1 MTDTTLP
8 RSDSGSDRNLEPSAA
23 ATAAEPHKRSS
34 AAHSS
39 SGASERER
47 IVRIYAGKLFD
58 PQTLQ
63 LLPQRV
69 VTVSPETG
77 LVLGVEPYKDEELRG
92 VDFSAG
98 NEDVVDLRAAT
109 VLPGFV
115 DVHVHMFLHPYAE
128 VSWEDQLTKESL
140 VERTVRATVH
150 AKRTLMAGYTTVR
163 DDALTC
169 LAFAGI

>member
-1 MTDTTLP
+1 MTAV
-8 RSDSGSDRNLEPSAA
+8 EPS
-23 ATAAEPHKRSS
+23 KRSS
-34 AAHSS
+34 ATHPST
-39 SGASERER
+39 GASER

-69 VTVSPETG
+69 VAVEPETG
-77 LVLGVEPYKDEELRG
+77 LVLAVEPYSDEEVRG

-115 DVHVHMFLHPYAE
+115 DVHVH
-128 VSWEDQLTKESL
+128 SES
-140 VERTVRATVH
+140 RA
-150 AKRTLMAGYTTVR
+150 A
-163 DDALTC
+163 
-169 LAFAGI
+169 I

>member
-8 RSDSGSDRNLEPSAA
+8 RSDSDRTLQPSTAMTAVEPS
-23 ATAAEPHKRSS
+23 KRSS
-34 AAHSS
+34 ATHPST
-39 SGASERER
+39 GASER

-69 VTVSPETG
+69 VAVEPETG
-77 LVLGVEPYKDEELRG
+77 LVLAVEPYSDEEVRG

-115 DVHVHMFLHPYAE
+115 DVHVH
-128 VSWEDQLTKESL
+128 SES
-140 VERTVRATVH
+140 RA
-150 AKRTLMAGYTTVR
+150 A
-163 DDALTC
+163 
-169 LAFAGI
+169 I